1 MITAFEVSQV
11 MLTKKIK
18 MMTEF
23 QALAYEQTK
32 EGKPNAIFAQQ
43 ITESSNR
50 ASRNYMGNKQL
61 GDKFERACIKRSY
74 KYC

>member
-32 EGKPNAIFAQQ
+32 EGKPNAQQ

-61 GDKFERACIKRSY
+61 GDKFKRACIKRSY